1 MENLRGAALMTLAML
16 GFAGEDTFIKLMSA
30 FLPTWQIMA
39 LLGAGASVV
48 FAGLTVVQRQSLM
61 SRSFLHP
68 MVLLR
73 NLGEIVG
80 TLGFVTAIAL
90 APISAVSAVLQAT
103 PLAVTLGAAV
113 VLREPVGWRRWSA
126 IWVGFF
132 GVLLVIAP
140 WDAGF
145 DWSVLYAL
153 VGVIGLTIRDLATRR
168 VSDDVSSIQLSFLAF
183 LTLIPASIVLSAFSP
198 RAYVPMDPGLW
209 TMLGASVCLGA
220 GAYYAIVAAMRVGDV
235 SFVTPFRYSR
245 MIFALIVGVTVF
257 GERPDMIMLLGAV
270 IIIASGMYTVWR
282 ERKHRTAA

>member
-16 GFAGEDTFIKLMSA
+16 GFAAEDMIIKLMSA
-30 FLPTWQIMA
+30 VLPTWQILI
-39 LLGAGASVV
+39 LLGAGGAAV
-48 FAGLTVVQRQSLM
+48 FAGLTVAQRQSLV

-73 NLGEIVG
+73 NLGEMVG
-80 TLGFVTAIAL
+80 TLGFVTAITL

-113 VLREPVGWRRWSA
+113 LLREPVGWRRWSA

-132 GVLLVIAP
+132 GVLLVIQP
-140 WDAGF
+140 WDAEF
-145 DWSVLYAL
+145 DWNVLYAL
-153 VGVIGLTIRDLATRR
+153 LGVIGLTGRDLATRR
-168 VSDDVSSIQLSFLAF
+168 VSGDVSSVQLSFLAF
-183 LTLIPASIVLSAFSP
+183 LTLIPASLLLSAFSP
-198 RAYVPMDPGLW
+198 RAYVTPDPGLW
-209 TMLGASVCLGA
+209 AMLAASVCLGA

-235 SFVTPFRYSR
+235 SFVTAFRYSR

-270 IIIASGMYTVWR
+270 IIVASGIYTVWR